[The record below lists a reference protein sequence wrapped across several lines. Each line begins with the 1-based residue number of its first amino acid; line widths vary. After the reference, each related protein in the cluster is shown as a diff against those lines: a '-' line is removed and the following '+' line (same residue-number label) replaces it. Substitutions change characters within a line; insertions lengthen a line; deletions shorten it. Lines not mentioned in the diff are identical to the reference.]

1 MKLTAEMEE
10 LLTRVHSILHSYD
23 YLAPFLRDKFN
34 HLQFSINGGKGVCS
48 DTNTC
53 TIIQTGMHCDMRYT
67 YSDANG
73 IQCSPKLNSQAIN
86 SIVAII
92 TVGHSRLLR
101 MERVEWRNGPTDHV
115 LETRYFI
122 LSHNSLFLLSVV
134 RDNNPPPCLST
145 SMLKLSTFLVYSKS
159 SP

>member
-1 MKLTAEMEE
+1 MEE

-134 RDNNPPPCLST
+134 RNNNPPPCLST